1 MGAKRLAL
9 NHTLRVALLIGSC
22 FLLGSTGWLA
32 WVYHLMELAPAEDV
46 SALTIVL
53 GYLMQAIGLGL
64 YSLMGQRIP
73 ATQLQRLAIV
83 CIVTYVLALAPSI
96 ISPALEAALGFG
108 YVANIACGVF
118 IGRYLH
124 ALAQD
129 VDSSNRGTAF
139 GCAYAASTVFSWLFS
154 LPYNGA
160 LLHGTPAFALC
171 AILAIPAAFLVS
183 RPGTTHTSESDDANR
198 DDKTPDHRIALLAC
212 GTVLLASLVKNA
224 GYSFPISDIDNGVD
238 LEQLRLLYGL
248 GLCAAGFVS
257 DKKRSYGALCCMT
270 ALVTP
275 FLMLSLQGMDA
286 SSVLLW
292 AVDYLLFGF
301 FTVFRVLLLVDI
313 ASDAG
318 KEHLAGAGMLFGRI
332 GDALGTAL
340 CLVFAFAPLALIC
353 VTAVLFALTTAA
365 FFLLYQRLYVAPP
378 SPAPELSEQAVFDRF
393 AARHD
398 LSAREQEVLQLVLN
412 KSSNQQIASELFV
425 SESTV
430 KFHIRNLLR
439 KTGCKNR
446 LEVMRLYSELRD
458 GAA

>member
-1 MGAKRLAL
+1 
-9 NHTLRVALLIGSC
+9 H
-22 FLLGSTGWLA
+22 
-32 WVYHLMELAPAEDV
+32 
-46 SALTIVL
+46 
-53 GYLMQAIGLGL
+53 
-64 YSLMGQRIP
+64 
-73 ATQLQRLAIV
+73 
-83 CIVTYVLALAPSI
+83 
-96 ISPALEAALGFG
+96 
-108 YVANIACGVF
+108 
-118 IGRYLH
+118 YLH
-124 ALAQD
+124 VLAQD
-129 VDSSNRGTAF
+129 VDSNNRGTTF

-154 LPYNGA
+154 LPNNGA
-160 LLHGTPAFALC
+160 LLHGMPALALC

-224 GYSFPISDIDNGVD
+224 GYSFPIADLNNGVG

-257 DKKRSYGALCCMT
+257 DKGRPYGLLCCMT

-286 SSVLLW
+286 SSALLW

-301 FTVFRVLLLVDI
+301 FTVFRVLIIVDI
-313 ASDAG
+313 ASDAKKG
-318 KEHLAGAGMLFGRI
+318 YLAGAGMFFGRI

-340 CLVFAFAPLALIC
+340 CLVLAFAPLVLVC
-353 VTAVLFALTTAA
+353 VTSALFALTTAA
-365 FFLLYQRLYVAPP
+365 FFLLYQRLYANPP
-378 SPAPELSEQAVFDRF
+378 MAEPEPEPEPELSEQEVFDRF
-393 AARHD
+393 ATLHD
-398 LSAREQEVLQLVLN
+398 LSMREQEVLQLVLDK
-412 KSSNQQIASELFV
+412 KSNSQIASELYV

-430 KFHIRNLLR
+430 KFHVRNLLR

-458 GAA
+458 S